1 MRNKP
6 SLVSA
11 LLLLACILGLRTSV
25 SAQIS
30 TSNQQ
35 PDVASLIRKLADADE
50 VERGSIMEQLEQIK
64 DPDVLVPPALVVLDK
79 VDPRD
84 AWKLL
89 DILARFTDSVKP
101 EPLIRLARRSDPP
114 PPTLEPQLIAMGDR
128 ARAPL
133 VKAIDDACVTWKPEP
148 SISNSETD
156 DEDTDSQNQAARS
169 QNFLNWASRALA
181 DMGSAGLND
190 LLQMLRGH
198 RACQQNAAQF
208 ALTQYALGVA
218 PTLDPRVVHG
228 LSDALAAADPSVQKA
243 AVAVVETM
251 IGFGRATLS
260 PEIIKSLFAILKTHP
275 DPEARRAA
283 FDLLRHAS
291 GDIPKKA
298 AEIASHDTDY
308 NIQNSAIEF
317 IEDLPNPN

>member
-6 SLVSA
+6 CLLSA
-11 LLLLACILGLRTSV
+11 LLILSCILGLLEAA
-25 SAQIS
+25 SAQ
-30 TSNQQ
+30 TNASNQP
-35 PDVASLIRKLADADE
+35 PDVVALVNNLADADE
-50 VERGSIMEQLEQIK
+50 IERGSIMDQLEQIK
-64 DPDVLVPPALVVLDK
+64 DPDVLVPPVLAALDK

-89 DILARFTDSVKP
+89 DVLARFTDSVKP

-133 VKAIDDACVTWKPEP
+133 LKAIDDACVTWKPAP
-148 SISNSETD
+148 PMSNSEAD
-156 DEDTDSQNQAARS
+156 GEDTGSQNQAEHL
-169 QNFLNWASRALA
+169 QNFLNWASSALA

-190 LLQMLRGH
+190 LLQMFRG
-198 RACQQNAAQF
+198 RNACQQNAAQY

-218 PTLDPRVVHG
+218 PTLDPHVVRG
-228 LSDALAAADPSVQKA
+228 LSDALAAADPAVQKA

-260 PEIIKSLFAILKTHP
+260 AEMIKSLFAILKTHP
-275 DPEARRAA
+275 DAEARRAA
-283 FDLLRHAS
+283 FSLLRRAK
-291 GDIPKKA
+291 GDTRRRA
-298 AEIASHDTDY
+298 AEIASHDTDES
-308 NIQNSAIEF
+308 IQNAATDFLEN
-317 IEDLPNPN
+317 LPRPH